1 MRISRSRP
9 TSPLYGLL
17 SLAAYASAQSS
28 VAAPYDQPSSS
39 ANANSDTQ
47 TLTVGPTLT
56 TTLSIGNGATVTVQ
70 PVTTLLASFPAGG
83 SLTAVANGSSTNS
96 YYVYSTYASSL
107 DMGSGGAVSLCFDCC
122 LWPCITSGMQPQP
135 TGMPNRL
142 AEFVAGTVNRAGFG
156 AGRAVTV
163 PATCPTVVS
172 GTGTTTIYTTHTLT
186 RCEEQPVCPNP
197 GWGIIGQP
205 NSTEPYHP
213 GASTVYTTNANG
225 TTSFV
230 QIPTTR
236 TAISVT
242 ASMTSGVMSS
252 VPPAQSSAP
261 GPSSVQ
267 SSRGSS
273 VVASIGTSTTASS
286 DLSSQAPTASSS
298 PTSPSPALPTCPYS
312 DGEIFTDYYGSQFSI
327 QCDTLFTD
335 PILDTQTQVQL
346 SDCILACDKY
356 NRDNIGGTQCRGAS
370 WISGQSEDN
379 CLIFEGTTPTPR
391 PGTWSATLIS
401 YVPTPPTSDGNE
413 TEPAEPDPIASIG
426 SIITP
431 STQYGP
437 DYTPVNRLVTTETV
451 TATTASVSIG
461 VSYIVSYIVSTVA
474 GATQTYISYIVSTAT
489 APGPTQTETLQL
501 GADATATIYNPGPT
515 VTTYADRTVTQTA
528 TLIGPGGT
536 ETLREISTALVT
548 TTAPTETTTVYVFPT
563 SSSSSSFCRLYP
575 TEYLNGRVPVR
586 KAKRGI
592 MDGLVDVGGRG
603 AVAAAPVPGSRP
615 GGGFI

>member
-1 MRISRSRP
+1 MESQSTLESTRKCTFKMRVSWSRS
-9 TSPLYGLL
+9 TSPLCGLL

-28 VAAPYDQPSSS
+28 IAAPYDQPALN

-70 PVTTLLASFPAGG
+70 PVTTLLANFPVGG
-83 SLTAVANGSSTNS
+83 SLTAVANGSSTES

-122 LWPCITSGMQPQP
+122 LWPCITSGIQPQP

-142 AEFVAGTVNRAGFG
+142 AEFGADAVNRARLG

-172 GTGTTTIYTTHTLT
+172 G
-186 RCEEQPVCPNP
+186 
-197 GWGIIGQP
+197 WGIIGQP
-205 NSTEPYHP
+205 NSTDVYHP

-236 TAISVT
+236 SAMSVT
-242 ASMTSGVMSS
+242 ASMTNGVASS
-252 VPPAQSSAP
+252 VPSVQSSAP
-261 GPSSVQ
+261 GLSSAQ
-267 SSRGSS
+267 SSGGST
-273 VVASIGTSTTASS
+273 VITGTATSTTASS
-286 DLSSQAPTASSS
+286 GLSSQAPTASSS
-298 PTSPSPALPTCPYS
+298 PTSRSPALPTCPYS
-312 DGEIFTDYYGSQFSI
+312 DGEVFTDYYGSQFSI
-327 QCDTLFTD
+327 QCDVVFTD
-335 PILDTQTQVQL
+335 PVLDTQTQVQL

-356 NRDNIGGTQCRGAS
+356 NRDNIGGAQCQGAS

-391 PGTWSATLIS
+391 PGTWSATLIA
-401 YVPTPPTSDGNE
+401 YVPTPPAGDGNDTVPE
-413 TEPAEPDPIASIG
+413 EPDPITSIG

-437 DYTPVNRLVTTETV
+437 DYTPINRLVTTETV
-451 TATTASVSIG
+451 TATTVSVSIG
-461 VSYIVSYIVSTVA
+461 VSYIVSYIISTVA

-528 TLIGPGGT
+528 TLVGPGGT

-563 SSSSSSFCRLYP
+563 SSSYSSFCRLYP
-575 TEYLNGRVPVR
+575 TEYLNGRVPIR
-586 KAKRGI
+586 KAKRGVE
-592 MDGLVDVGGRG
+592 GLVDIGGRG
-603 AVAAAPVPGSRP
+603 VAAAPVPGSRP
-615 GGGFI
+615 RGVF

>member
-1 MRISRSRP
+1 MRVSWSRS
-9 TSPLYGLL
+9 TSPLCGLL

-28 VAAPYDQPSSS
+28 IAAPYDQPALN

-70 PVTTLLASFPAGG
+70 PVTTLLANFPVGG
-83 SLTAVANGSSTNS
+83 SMTAVANGSSTDS

-122 LWPCITSGMQPQP
+122 LWPCITSGIQPQP

-142 AEFVAGTVNRAGFG
+142 AEFGAGAVNRAGLG

-186 RCEEQPVCPNP
+186 RCDEQPVCPNP

-205 NSTEPYHP
+205 NSTEAYHP

-236 TAISVT
+236 SAMSVT
-242 ASMTSGVMSS
+242 ASMTSGVASS
-252 VPPAQSSAP
+252 VPSSQSIAPGLSSAQSS
-261 GPSSVQ
+261 G
-267 SSRGSS
+267 GGT
-273 VVASIGTSTTASS
+273 GTSTTAYSG
-286 DLSSQAPTASSS
+286 LSSQAPTASSS

-312 DGEIFTDYYGSQFSI
+312 DGEVFTDYYGSQFSI
-327 QCDTLFTD
+327 QCDVVFTD

-356 NRDNIGGTQCRGAS
+356 NRDNIGGAQCQGAS
-370 WISGQSEDN
+370 RISGQSEDN
-379 CLIFEGTTPTPR
+379 CLIFEGNTPTPR
-391 PGTWSATLIS
+391 PGTWSATLVG
-401 YVPTPPTSDGNE
+401 YVPTPPAGDGNDTVPE
-413 TEPAEPDPIASIG
+413 EPDPITSIG

-437 DYTPVNRLVTTETV
+437 DYTPINRLVTTETV
-451 TATTASVSIG
+451 TATTVSVSIG
-461 VSYIVSYIVSTVA
+461 VSYIVSYIISTVA

-501 GADATATIYNPGPT
+501 GAEATATIYNPGPT

-528 TLIGPGGT
+528 TLVGPGGT

-563 SSSSSSFCRLYP
+563 SSSYSSFCRLYP

-586 KAKRGI
+586 KAKRGVE
-592 MDGLVDVGGRG
+592 GLVDIGGRG
-603 AVAAAPVPGSRP
+603 VAAAPVPGSRP
-615 GGGFI
+615 GGVF